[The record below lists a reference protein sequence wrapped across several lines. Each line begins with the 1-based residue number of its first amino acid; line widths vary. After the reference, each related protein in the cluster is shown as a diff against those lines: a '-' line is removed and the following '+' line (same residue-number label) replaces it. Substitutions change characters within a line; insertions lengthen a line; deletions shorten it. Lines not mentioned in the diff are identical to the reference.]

1 MAWRLPEAIVTP
13 LAQSRRCGVCAEPA
27 RLQGV
32 PQGASDRRRRVM
44 LRRSLAQRAEVLRL

>member
-13 LAQSRRCGVCAEPA
+13 LAQSHRCGVCAEPA